1 MKGNKMNKL
10 WIAASLSTAVMSAGC
25 ASSTGVLPV
34 GPDTYSISAG
44 ASAARGGLAGARG
57 TALKEAGEY
66 CAKAGKQILV
76 QDISA
81 SSSDTGRP
89 LDISQNSN
97 VIFRCLSEGDP
108 ELKRPNLETRPDV
121 VIQDR
126 R

>member
-44 ASAARGGLAGARG
+44 ASSARGGQAGARG
-57 TALKEAGEY
+57 AALKEAGEY
-66 CAKAGKQILV
+66 CAKSGKQILV
-76 QDISA
+76 QDISG
-81 SSSDTGRP
+81 SSTLNNPLYISD
-89 LDISQNSN
+89 NSN
-97 VIFRCLSEGDP
+97 VIFRCLSASDP

>member
-1 MKGNKMNKL
+1 MNKV
-10 WIAASLSTAVMSAGC
+10 WISASLSTAIMLAGC

-34 GPDTYSISAG
+34 GPDTYSITTG
-44 ASAARGGLAGARG
+44 ASSARGGMAGARG

-81 SSSDTGRP
+81 SSSFASGF
-89 LDISQNSN
+89 DISQNSN
-97 VIFRCLSEGDP
+97 VIFRCLSDGDP
-108 ELKRPNLETRPDV
+108 ELKRPNLEARPDV

>member
-1 MKGNKMNKL
+1 MKGNKMNKV
-10 WIAASLSTAVMSAGC
+10 WIFASLSTAILLAGC

-44 ASAARGGLAGARG
+44 ASAARGGLTGARG
-57 TALKEAGEY
+57 AALKEAGEY

-81 SSSDTGRP
+81 SSSDAASY
-89 LDISQNSN
+89 DISQNSN
-97 VIFRCLSEGDP
+97 VIFRCLSASDP
-108 ELKRPNLETRPDV
+108 DLKRPNLETRPDV